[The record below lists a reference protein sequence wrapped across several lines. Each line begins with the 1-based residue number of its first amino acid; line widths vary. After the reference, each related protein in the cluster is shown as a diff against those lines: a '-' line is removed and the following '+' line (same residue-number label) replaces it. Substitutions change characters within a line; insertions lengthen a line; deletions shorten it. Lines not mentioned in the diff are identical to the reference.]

1 LNTKKLRRLESP
13 PIKVLISPNI
23 VSLLT
28 DSGLN
33 IQSQSIID
41 LAREIEI
48 DLFVGYKK
56 LEALDETIGGVG
68 LHNVHHPVSDDEMT
82 GNYRIEFRPQFR
94 PIQYVYMWLSYDDL
108 IWNACRIVQ
117 DSCLHIE
124 NAVKY
129 RFKIPL
135 NRNASLGILLSEPRV
150 KNDLDPLFLNLLNTL
165 NRIVYRKSK
174 HTIEELTIDEHRFTP
189 ADALAI
195 YLICRKAG
203 YKLLEPTGLFRNWMK

>member
-1 LNTKKLRRLESP
+1 MQYRKLPRLASEAPSAP
-13 PIKVLISPNI
+13 ISPNI
-23 VSLLT
+23 VALLA

-33 IQSQSIID
+33 ISTQSIID
-41 LAREIEI
+41 LAQEISR
-48 DLFVGYKK
+48 DLLAGYQR
-56 LEALDETIGGVG
+56 LEALDQAIGGVG
-68 LHNVHHPVSDDEMT
+68 LHNVHHRISDDEMT
-82 GNYRIEFRPQFR
+82 GDYRIEFRPQFR

-108 IWNACRIVQ
+108 VWNACRIVQ

-135 NRNASLGILLSEPRV
+135 TKNASLGVLLGEPQVRV
-150 KNDLDPLFLNLLNTL
+150 NLDSALLGLLNTL
-165 NRIVYRKSK
+165 NKIVYRRAK
-174 HTIEELTIDEHRFTP
+174 HTIEELKIDEHRFAP

-203 YKLLEPTGLFRNWMK
+203 CELLEPTGLFGNWRR